1 MSRQEQCGL
10 ECRGSCL
17 EFTVIYVPRDCHT
30 CLTTPCPLSHTLPQ
44 LLLCFSLSHARARKG
59 QRGHEALT
67 NRKA

>member
-1 MSRQEQCGL
+1 MFR
-10 ECRGSCL
+10 
-17 EFTVIYVPRDCHT
+17 IYCDLRAAR
-30 CLTTPCPLSHTLPQ
+30 LSHMLDHTMPSLYTLPQ